1 MSSIPY
7 EIDNSLSINV
17 AFKCDKLGCYIAF
30 MSCPLCKHY
39 PCSQLTNQ
47 DLLMLSTS
55 PLMNHE
61 FKSLISRRI
70 KKMYIA
76 KKKDGNLELIE
87 KLDEKNPDPEQLKD
101 VEEIYVIGKV
111 LVPVMTL
118 KPKPKEDHDEIIDE
132 IKAEKAKIIENV
144 KKNTKN
150 NSNKKNN

>member
-1 MSSIPY
+1 
-7 EIDNSLSINV
+7 
-17 AFKCDKLGCYIAF
+17 
-30 MSCPLCKHY
+30 
-39 PCSQLTNQ
+39 
-47 DLLMLSTS
+47 
-55 PLMNHE
+55 
-61 FKSLISRRI
+61 
-70 KKMYIA
+70 MYIA